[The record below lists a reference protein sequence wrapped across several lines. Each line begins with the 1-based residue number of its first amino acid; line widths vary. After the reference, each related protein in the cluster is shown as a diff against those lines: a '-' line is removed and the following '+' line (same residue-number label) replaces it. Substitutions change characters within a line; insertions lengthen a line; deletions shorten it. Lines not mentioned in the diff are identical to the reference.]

1 MNARDLVSIL
11 STIDGGDKTLRDL
24 VTLHTADAL
33 ACLAAGAGAT
43 EGASLLAFYRETGA
57 GDAVSSAAGAS
68 AVIRFTEWDAIH
80 VPSCA
85 TPDAMAVPAALCF
98 AQDVSTYVKAVAAGH
113 AVGVAFSEA
122 VGGVSALPE
131 TWPGLFAAPAVAAVS
146 AAIALGL
153 SDDEVA
159 QALVLSMAGISGRN
173 GRPSGMP
180 SARWLVIGE
189 ATLKGIRAALAA
201 KAGIKGDLDLL
212 SPGWMKGQAASAVA
226 LDASHLDP
234 AAIARVT
241 AKPFVSARQGIN
253 AIQAFSSLLQKGL
266 DPADIENVQVFLP
279 PVAVPV
285 VSRPLAAEDRLSTV
299 AHLGLQLGIAAFEPV
314 RQMDVDRGRPFGAD
328 ALAFAKRVTVSA
340 EESLSGEGWP
350 ARVVVS
356 QKGQTREAIWPQ
368 SSGEAA
374 QQVLDR
380 KIASLPAAV
389 ARSVQRVET
398 ALAEV
403 DPAAIAEARSLMRNL
418 TDSPASKSEAA

>member
-11 STIDGGDKTLRDL
+11 ATINGGDKVLRDL

-43 EGASLLAFYRETGA
+43 EGALLLNFYRETGV

-85 TPDAMAVPAALCF
+85 TPDAMAVPAALSF

-113 AVGVAFSEA
+113 AVGVALSEA

-153 SDDEVA
+153 SDEQVA
-159 QALVLSMAGISGRN
+159 QALVLSMAGSSGRN

-189 ATLKGIRAALAA
+189 AVLKGIRAALAA
-201 KAGIKGDLDLL
+201 KAGIKGDLELL
-212 SPGWMKGQAASAVA
+212 SPGWMKGQAVSAVA
-226 LDASHLDP
+226 LETSHIDP
-234 AAIARVT
+234 NAIARVT

-253 AIQAFSSLLQKGL
+253 ATQAFSSLLQKGTE
-266 DPADIENVQVFLP
+266 PADIESVQVFLP

-285 VSRPLAAEDRLSTV
+285 VSRPLAAEDRLSTI
-299 AHLGLQLGIAAFEPV
+299 AHLGLQLGIAAFEPA
-314 RQMDVDRGRPFGAD
+314 RQLDVDRGRPFGIEV
-328 ALAFAKRVTVSA
+328 LAFATRVTVSA
-340 EESLSGEGWP
+340 DESLTGEGWP

-356 QKGQTREAIWPQ
+356 EKGQTHEAVWPQ
-368 SSGEAA
+368 NSGEDPQA
-374 QQVLDR
+374 VLDR
-380 KIASLPAAV
+380 KIESLQPAVGRAL
-389 ARSVQRVET
+389 QRIEM
-398 ALAEV
+398 AFAGG
-403 DPAAIAEARSLMRNL
+403 DPSAIAEARSLMRSM
-418 TDSPASKSEAA
+418 TDNPASKSEAA

>member
-11 STIDGGDKTLRDL
+11 LTVDGGDRKLRDL
-24 VTLHTADAL
+24 VNLHTVDAL

-43 EGASLLAFYRETGA
+43 EGSSLLAFYHETGA

-85 TPDAMAVPAALCF
+85 TPDAMAVPAALIF
-98 AQDVSTYVKAVAAGH
+98 AQDYETYARAVAAGH

-153 SDDEVA
+153 SDEQVA
-159 QALVLSMAGISGRN
+159 QALVLSMAGSSGRN
-173 GRPSGMP
+173 GRPSGIP

-201 KAGIKGDLDLL
+201 KAGIKGDLELL
-212 SPGWMKGQAASAVA
+212 SQGWMKGQAAAAVA
-226 LDASHLDP
+226 LEPNRVDP
-234 AAIARVT
+234 LAITRVGM
-241 AKPFVSARQGIN
+241 KPFVSARQGVN
-253 AIQAFSSLLQKGL
+253 AIQAFRYLLEKGV
-266 DPADIENVQVFLP
+266 DPDAVGSVEVFLP

-285 VSRPLAAEDRLSTV
+285 VSRPLAADDRLSTI
-299 AHLGLQLGIAAFEPV
+299 AHLGLQLGIAAFEPG
-314 RQMDVDRGRPFGAD
+314 RLMDVDRARPFDAD
-328 ALAFAKRVTVSA
+328 ALAFAKRVKITVDDT
-340 EESLSGEGWP
+340 LVREGWP

-356 QKGQTREAIWPQ
+356 ENGQAHEAVWPQ
-368 SSGEAA
+368 SCGEDA
-374 QQVLDR
+374 QAMLDR
-380 KIASLPAAV
+380 KIESLSAV
-389 ARSVQRVET
+389 TAQQLQRLET
-398 ALAEV
+398 ALA
-403 DPAAIAEARSLMRNL
+403 DADAAAVREARSLLMKL
-418 TDSPASKSEAA
+418 TDASFPRSEAA